1 MATKK
6 KASEDA
12 VETPS
17 TVTVVAREPFTIVW
31 NGGVYDFPDSST
43 KVIPADLYE
52 YLARN
57 GKVEAA
63 HVEDTGPVFVQQV
76 DEVSDEEAL

>member
-12 VETPS
+12 VDTPS

-31 NGGVYDFPDSST
+31 NDGVYDFPDLS
-43 KVIPADLYE
+43 VRHIPDDLYE

-57 GKVEAA
+57 GKVEVVNVTPSWA
-63 HVEDTGPVFVQQV
+63 DTV
-76 DEVSDEEAL
+76 DELSDEEVL

>member
-12 VETPS
+12 VDTPS

-31 NGGVYDFPDSST
+31 GNGVYDFPDASPRH
-43 KVIPADLYE
+43 IPEDLYE

-57 GKVEAA
+57 GKVEVAQA
-63 HVEDTGPVFVQQV
+63 TVTSAVWLPPT
-76 DEVSDEEAL
+76 DEVTDEEVL

>member
-31 NGGVYDFPDSST
+31 NGGVYDFPDLS
-43 KVIPADLYE
+43 VRDIPADLYE

-57 GKVEAA
+57 GKVEVAN
-63 HVEDTGPVFVQQV
+63 VDDIGPVLVQQA